1 MEVQEPRLE
10 KTRGFDEELSKVFDD
25 MGISKVVC
33 RSPEPS
39 EKKSNMGIL
48 SFPTL
53 LYLVLFLGA
62 VNVSDGESK
71 REENLKIDLM
81 DFGNIVENQE
91 RVERL
96 MKKEVLGLEL
106 KGKKVK
112 KIVEKHR
119 SKLEF
124 DNPTHLSSN
133 DQSIES
139 LFKDQPK
146 ATINKLEASGTV
158 ISLLII
164 RR

>member
-1 MEVQEPRLE
+1 MDTLIKALKSV
-10 KTRGFDEELSKVFDD
+10 TDD
-25 MGISKVVC
+25 PIFK
-33 RSPEPS
+33 
-39 EKKSNMGIL
+39 
-48 SFPTL
+48 
-53 LYLVLFLGA
+53 LVPNRA
-62 VNVSDGESK
+62 VNVSDGESKREESK

-112 KIVEKHR
+112 KIVEKHG

-133 DQSIES
+133 DQSIKS

-146 ATINKLEASGTV
+146 ATINKLEASGTAT
-158 ISLLII
+158 SLLII

>member
-10 KTRGFDEELSKVFDD
+10 KARGFDEELSKVSDD
-25 MGISKVVC
+25 MGFSKVVC
-33 RSPEPS
+33 RSSEPS
-39 EKKSNMGIL
+39 EKKSNMETDK
-48 SFPTL
+48 SQ
-53 LYLVLFLGA
+53 
-62 VNVSDGESK
+62 
-71 REENLKIDLM
+71 

-112 KIVEKHR
+112 KIVEKHG

-133 DQSIES
+133 DQSIKS

-146 ATINKLEASGTV
+146 ATINKLETSGPA

-164 RR
+164 QDEII